1 MVIIII
7 GRDMKIKKKNY
18 YYWILIYKNKVNINP
33 GYYYY
38 YQTWPVRKPPSVWT
52 HIYFCV
58 CVSVSVF
65 SLFFTNMKLFN
76 NQNDNDTDGHHHHH
90 HHRGF
95 KFRFFFVYFQCQIF
109 FSSSPSSSLVQEIQK
124 KTYFFKAREEPLTI
138 GHMTSIN
145 RSIGVETSHVD
156 NVDI

>member
-1 MVIIII
+1 
-7 GRDMKIKKKNY
+7 
-18 YYWILIYKNKVNINP
+18 
-33 GYYYY
+33 
-38 YQTWPVRKPPSVWT
+38 
-52 HIYFCV
+52 
-58 CVSVSVF
+58 
-65 SLFFTNMKLFN
+65 MKLFN
-76 NQNDNDTDGHHHHH
+76 NQNDNDTDGHHHH
-90 HHRGF
+90 RGF
-95 KFRFFFVYFQCQIF
+95 KFRFFFRLFSMSNF